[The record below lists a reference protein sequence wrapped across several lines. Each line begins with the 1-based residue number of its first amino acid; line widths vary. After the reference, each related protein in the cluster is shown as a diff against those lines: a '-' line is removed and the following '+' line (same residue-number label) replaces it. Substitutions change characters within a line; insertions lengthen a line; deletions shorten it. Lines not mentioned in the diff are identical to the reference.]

1 MPKSKEKTGIEPRE
15 IARAATN
22 DPALSLSEFTL
33 GDKTFKIV
41 DLAYD
46 DYIKFLALL
55 QPLIEGVVNGANNTS
70 GFDVAGI
77 HVASDGFTV
86 QGILK
91 YCSTELPEMVR
102 IICAAADP
110 TITVEDVKR
119 LGKNPFRLAEIVLK
133 QIAQNKMIQDFASFF
148 QRAMPL
154 LQQAL

>member
-1 MPKSKEKTGIEPRE
+1 MPKSKEKTGIDARE
-15 IARAATN
+15 VARAATN
-22 DPALSLSEFTL
+22 DPALSLSEFVL

-55 QPLIEGVVNGANNTS
+55 QPLIEGVVNGASTAGS
-70 GFDVAGI
+70 FDVAGI
-77 HVASDGFTV
+77 HVASEGFTV

-91 YCSTELPEMVR
+91 YCTTKLPEMVR
-102 IICAAADP
+102 IICAATDP
-110 TITVEDVKR
+110 SVTVDDVKR
-119 LGKNPFRLAEIVLK
+119 LGRNPFRLAEIVLK